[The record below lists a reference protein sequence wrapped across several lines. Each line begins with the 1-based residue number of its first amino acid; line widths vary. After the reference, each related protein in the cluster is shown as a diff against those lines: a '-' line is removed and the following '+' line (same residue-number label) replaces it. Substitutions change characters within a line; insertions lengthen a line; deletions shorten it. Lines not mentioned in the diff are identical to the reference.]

1 LQISAKV
8 GESQLKV
15 SSQNEQ
21 KWVNFCSTNSERGGV
36 VKRITARPETA
47 HQAALLRLLRDRAW
61 SRAELGDVVDLS
73 RSKLNLEIDRLIE
86 LNLAEQAGLAAS
98 RGGRRSGMVRLA
110 GSLRFAGID
119 IGATSIDV
127 AVTDGELKILGHVS
141 EPCDVRDG
149 PATVLNQAMEMV
161 GKLRD
166 QGYFTQLH
174 GAGIG
179 VPGPVSFRE
188 GMPVAPPLMPGWDRY
203 PVRETVGQELN
214 CPAAVDND
222 VNIMALGELHAGL
235 AKQVD
240 DFLFVKIG
248 TGIGCGIV
256 VDGKIYRGVSGSAG
270 DIGHIRVDDQGP
282 TCACGNVGC
291 LEAYFGGAALAR
303 EATAIAGRSP
313 YLGERLR
320 LTGTLTGEDVAAA
333 AEMGDAE
340 AVRLIRDG
348 GRRVGTVLAG
358 LVSFFN
364 PGLVIIAGGVAKLG
378 HVLLAEIRSVV
389 YRRSLPLATGNLPI
403 VLSELGADAGVI
415 GAARLS
421 SDHVFSAP

>member
-1 LQISAKV
+1 M
-8 GESQLKV
+8 
-15 SSQNEQ
+15 
-21 KWVNFCSTNSERGGV
+21 
-36 VKRITARPETA
+36 KRVTARPENP
-47 HQAALLRLLRDRAW
+47 HQAALLRLLRERAR
-61 SRAELGDVVDLS
+61 SRAELGDVAELS
-73 RSKLNLEIDRLIE
+73 RSRLNLELDRLVE
-86 LNLAEQAGLAAS
+86 LRLVEQAGLAAS

-110 GSLRFAGID
+110 ATMRFAGID
-119 IGATSIDV
+119 VGATSVDV
-127 AVTDGELKILGHVS
+127 AVTDGGLEVLGRAS

-149 PATVLNQAMEMV
+149 PTAVLDRAAEMLA
-161 GKLRD
+161 KLRG
-166 QGYFTQLH
+166 QGLFTQLH

-188 GMPVAPPLMPGWDRY
+188 GMPVAPPIMPGWDRY
-203 PVRETVGQELN
+203 PVRETLGQELG
-214 CPAAVDND
+214 CPVVVDND

-235 AKQVD
+235 ARQVD

-256 VDGKIYRGVSGSAG
+256 VDGRIYRGVSGSAG
-270 DIGHIRVDDQGP
+270 DIGHIRVDDAGP
-282 TCACGNVGC
+282 ICACGNAGC

-303 EATAIAGRSP
+303 EATAVAERSP

-320 LTGTLTGEDVAAA
+320 RTGALTGEDVAAA
-333 AEMGDAE
+333 AELGDAE

-348 GRRVGTVLAG
+348 GHRVGLVLAG

-364 PGLVIIAGGVAKLG
+364 PGLVIVAGGVARLG
-378 HVLLAEIRSVV
+378 HLLLAEIRSVV

-403 VLSELGADAGVI
+403 VLSELGDSAGVI
-415 GAARLS
+415 GAARLC

>member
-1 LQISAKV
+1 M
-8 GESQLKV
+8 
-15 SSQNEQ
+15 
-21 KWVNFCSTNSERGGV
+21 
-36 VKRITARPETA
+36 KRVTARPENP
-47 HQAALLRLLRDRAW
+47 HQATLLRLLRERAR
-61 SRAELGDVVDLS
+61 SRAELGDVAELS
-73 RSKLNLEIDRLIE
+73 RSRLNLELDRLVE
-86 LNLAEQAGLAAS
+86 LRLVEQAGLAAS

-110 GSLRFAGID
+110 ATMRFAGVD
-119 IGATSIDV
+119 VGATSVDV
-127 AVTDGELKILGHVS
+127 AVTDGGLEVLGRAS

-149 PATVLNQAMEMV
+149 PVAVLDRATEMLA
-161 GKLRD
+161 KLRG
-166 QGYFTQLH
+166 QGLFTQLH

-188 GMPVAPPLMPGWDRY
+188 GMPVAPPIMPGWDRY
-203 PVRETVGQELN
+203 PVRETLGQELG
-214 CPAAVDND
+214 CPVVVDND

-270 DIGHIRVDDQGP
+270 DIGHIRVDDTGP
-282 TCACGNVGC
+282 ICACGNAGC

-303 EATAIAGRSP
+303 EATAVAERSP

-320 LTGTLTGEDVAAA
+320 RTGALTGEDVAAA
-333 AEMGDAE
+333 AELGDAE

-348 GRRVGTVLAG
+348 GHRVGLVLAG

-364 PGLVIIAGGVAKLG
+364 PGLVIVAGGVARLG
-378 HVLLAEIRSVV
+378 HLLLAEIRSVV

-403 VLSELGADAGVI
+403 VLSELGDSAGVI
-415 GAARLS
+415 GAARLC